1 MEQNKKKKWS
11 FKMPDTYVIIF
22 FVVLM
27 AALLTYIL
35 PLGRFEVN
43 YKAYDVSDKMIA
55 QVADGESATFTV
67 DGKNYVIDAS
77 GEENTLLLEEG
88 KEEPLGEISKSKAR
102 AVEIENGD
110 KLSFKV
116 VQEYGKFVS
125 EGERKGISLFESGGD
140 VGFLNYLFEG
150 LVKGDKW
157 GSAVGVIAFILV
169 VGGAFGIILKTG
181 AVEAGILSMISKTK
195 GKEVILIPVIFALF
209 SLGGAVFGMGEEA
222 IPFAMII
229 VPLVIAMGYDAIVGI
244 MITYVATQI
253 GFATSWMNP
262 FSVAI
267 AQGIAGIQV
276 LSGAGF
282 RIFLWVFFTLIGIGY
297 TWLYAKKIRK
307 DPTLS
312 VAYESDAFY
321 RDDFKGKDIEDVRF
335 TFGHKLVLVTIL
347 LGIIWVVY
355 GVSKYGFYIPEIAT
369 IFFTMGLVSGIIA
382 VIFKLNNMSVNDIS
396 ISFKEGAKDLVGAAL
411 VVGMAQGIILVLGDA
426 SPVNNSVLNT
436 ILNGMGSAL
445 SGLSSGF
452 NAWFMFIFQSIF
464 NFFVVSG
471 SGQAA
476 ITMPLMAPLADIVG
490 VSKQVAVL
498 AFQLGDGFTN
508 LIVPTSGC
516 LMAVLGVAR
525 LDWSKWAKFQIKFQG
540 ILIIL
545 SSVVMFVAVS
555 IGF

>member
-1 MEQNKKKKWS
+1 MVQNKKKKWS
-11 FKMPDTYVIIF
+11 FEMPDTYVIIF
-22 FVVLM
+22 FVVLL
-27 AALLTYIL
+27 AALVTYIM

-43 YKAYDVSDKMIA
+43 YKAYDANEKKVVE
-55 QVADGESATFTV
+55 VADGQKASFQV
-67 DGKNYVIDAS
+67 NSKNYIIDAT
-77 GEENTLLLEEG
+77 GEKTLLLEEG
-88 KEEPLGEISKSKAR
+88 KEEPLGEIKKNKAK
-102 AVEIENGD
+102 ALELKED
-110 KLSFKV
+110 TKLSFKV
-116 VQEYGKFVS
+116 VQEYGKFIS
-125 EGERKGISLFESGGD
+125 SGERKGIKLFESGGD
-140 VGFLNYLFEG
+140 VGFLNYVFEG
-150 LVKGDKW
+150 IVKGDKW

-181 AVEAGILSMISKTK
+181 AVESGILSMISKSK
-195 GKEVILIPVIFALF
+195 GREVILIPVLFILF
-209 SLGGAVFGMGEEA
+209 SLGGAVFGMGEES

-244 MITYVATQI
+244 MITYCATQI

-267 AQGIAGIQV
+267 AQGIAGIPI

-282 RIFLWVFFTLIGIGY
+282 RIFLWVGFTAVGILY
-297 TWLYAKKIRK
+297 TWFYAKKIRK
-307 DPTLS
+307 NPLLS
-312 VAYESDAFY
+312 VAYESDEFY
-321 RDDFKGKDIEDVRF
+321 RNDFTGKDIKDIKF
-335 TFGHKLVLVTIL
+335 TLGHKLVLSTIV
-347 LGIIWVVY
+347 LGMVWVVY
-355 GVSKYGFYIPEIAT
+355 GVIKYEYYIPEIAT
-369 IFFTMGLVSGIIA
+369 IFFAMGLASGIIG
-382 VIFKLNNMSVNDIS
+382 VIFKLNNMSINDIS
-396 ISFKEGAKDLVGAAL
+396 ISFREGAKDLVGAAI
-411 VVGMAQGIILVLGDA
+411 VVGMAQGIVLVLGDS

-436 ILNGMGSAL
+436 LLHGMGTAL
-445 SGLSSGF
+445 SGLSSGL
-452 NAWFMFIFQSIF
+452 NAWFMYMFQSIF

-525 LDWSKWAKFQIKFQG
+525 LDWGKWAKFQIKFQG
-540 ILIIL
+540 ILFVL
-545 SSVVMFVAVS
+545 SSVVMFIAVA